1 MGKKRRKAGKSYDP
15 NALLLK
21 TRLRIDEAAAVL
33 DIHENTVR
41 RWADDGKISSV
52 PTAGGHRRIKTESLI
67 KFL

>member
-1 MGKKRRKAGKSYDP
+1 MGKKRRKTGKFYDL

-41 RWADDGKISSV
+41 RWVDDGKLSNV
-52 PTAGGHRRIKTESLI
+52 PTAGGHRRVKTQSLM